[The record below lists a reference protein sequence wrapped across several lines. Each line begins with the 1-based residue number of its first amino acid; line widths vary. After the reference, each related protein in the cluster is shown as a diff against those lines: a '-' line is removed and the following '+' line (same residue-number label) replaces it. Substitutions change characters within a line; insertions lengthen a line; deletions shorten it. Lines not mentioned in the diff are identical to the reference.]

1 MRPRTN
7 TLWVLPWFSTW
18 TTFISIF
25 YSLFNFYLFADDTSM
40 LYANKNLVAIFTK
53 LTLNLEIFV
62 IGWRPINYH
71 FMLPRLGTPVKR
83 LNWST
88 EGKRPEIR
96 SNCSNRLQIPRRQH
110 TIVLLSTCYL
120 ALRLLCT
127 ESESKVANLCNLSC
141 LKPSTEARPELR
153 VTVERQQHG
162 LRLKLLT
169 LGVGDSLM
177 LPLTQ

>member
-1 MRPRTN
+1 
-7 TLWVLPWFSTW
+7 
-18 TTFISIF
+18 
-25 YSLFNFYLFADDTSM
+25 M

-120 ALRLLCT
+120 TLRLLCT

-141 LKPSTEARPELR
+141 LKPST
-153 VTVERQQHG
+153 G
-162 LRLKLLT
+162 LGLN
-169 LGVGDSLM
+169 SA
-177 LPLTQ
+177 LPLKDSDTAWDSNYSHSGWETVSCSRWHNRKTTGATECLPFHHIFISLNLAVCYCYFNR